1 MATVPMLRNEPV
13 HRDLQETNLGFE
25 FHLGHGDMQQNYIE
39 TYKFTDNVNRGFAKK
54 SLYL

>member
-25 FHLGHGDMQQNYIE
+25 FHLGHGDMPQNYIV
-39 TYKFTDNVNRGFAKK
+39 TYKFTDNVNRGLPKK
-54 SLYL
+54 VYL